1 MAIAAE
7 KTQQMM
13 NDDLKW
19 VELKATLRFVE
30 EKILRITEIN
40 GWESTKELYEQVKD
54 LLNDRHYILN
64 KMFQLHVTE
73 QEVERFREVNA
84 HLLELT
90 HEMFDEHLKILKFL
104 EENHF
109 DGSIPA
115 CDIEV
120 DSQMDVDEG
129 GLLHLFD
136 DDTDYGSNFSKMADA
151 IAWTEDLEI
160 HSCSTYLE
168 EEPFLHRLDD
178 GTTWAEGCLDLP
190 QFKDIVV
197 CYAVHDLCTH
207 KNYSVPDLLRLQS
220 YTIRHSINTKQDYTV
235 WHNLSSMVN
244 SQ

>member
-1 MAIAAE
+1 
-7 KTQQMM
+7 M

-30 EKILRITEIN
+30 EKIIRITEIN
-40 GWESTKELYEQVKD
+40 GWVSTKELYEQVKD

-64 KMFQLHVTE
+64 KMFRLHVTE

-90 HEMFDEHLKILKFL
+90 SEMFEEHLKILKFL
-104 EENHF
+104 KENYFEEVT
-109 DGSIPA
+109 PA

-120 DSQMDVDEG
+120 ESQMDVDEG
-129 GLLHLFD
+129 SMLHLFD
-136 DDTDYGSNFSKMADA
+136 DDADYGSNFSKMADA

-160 HSCSTYLE
+160 RSCNTSLGE
-168 EEPFLHRLDD
+168 RPESDHLDD

-190 QFKDIVV
+190 QFKDIIV

-207 KNYSVPDLLRLQS
+207 KNYSIPDLLRLQS
-220 YTIRHSINTKQDYTV
+220 YTIRHNIDVVRKNTISSGV
-235 WHNLSSMVN
+235 LSVISR
-244 SQ
+244 Q